1 MVSGMCEALCSFKVC
16 SCIPP
21 AHAYDKRVPL
31 YYNILVVLLFKNKL
45 TLKTLK
51 ITTIQTLKSILVY
64 DSDMYLI

>member
-1 MVSGMCEALCSFKVC
+1 M
-16 SCIPP
+16 
-21 AHAYDKRVPL
+21 
-31 YYNILVVLLFKNKL
+31 LLFKNKL